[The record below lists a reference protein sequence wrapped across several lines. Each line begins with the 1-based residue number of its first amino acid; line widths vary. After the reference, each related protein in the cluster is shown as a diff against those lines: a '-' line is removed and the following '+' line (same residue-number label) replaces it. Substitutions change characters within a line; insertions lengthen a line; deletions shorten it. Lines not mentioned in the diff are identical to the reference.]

1 MKSTTNN
8 VMPNNLEAEQALL
21 GCLLI
26 DNDTQ
31 TEILERLT
39 EEDFYQESHQLIIGA
54 MRKVFNE
61 RKPVD
66 IVTLADQL
74 ETEKCL
80 DKAGGITYITDL
92 AKITPSAA
100 NYKSYFEIVK
110 RDSVNRRLIK
120 ASQKIIETCMKG
132 ADTQDSVAF
141 AEQQVFDISKRMDT
155 SALVDMREDDS
166 YDRVLNKFEVISTD
180 KNALR
185 GVNTGFTKLDK
196 LTNGL
201 QKSDFIVLA
210 ARPGVGKT
218 TIGMNIIEHAA
229 LVDNR
234 VCAVFSLEMPRIQ
247 LAQRLLCSY
256 ARVSMSKALAGELS
270 QSDWKKLWKASSD
283 LKKAKIYIDDSSKIT
298 PGEIISK
305 CRRLKARREGLDI
318 VMIDYI
324 QLMGSGERRQEE
336 NRQQEIA
343 TITRNLKIMA
353 KELNVPVLALSQL
366 RRISSKEEPQ
376 LSDLR
381 ESGAIEQDADIV
393 MFIHRPDVAAT
404 PEEIKS
410 GKIIKD
416 DADLIIAK
424 HRNGELGR
432 VKLRF
437 RGDQVRYVNP
447 PPGYLPEDPLE
458 GKEEQEPEQNYEFE
472 SEYDEYD
479 EAMNSFNGEDIPFEP
494 DEPSE
499 DEDIK

>member
-1 MKSTTNN
+1 MAKTKTNTN
-8 VMPNNLEAEQALL
+8 ILPNNLEAEQALL

-31 TEILERLT
+31 TEVLDKLS
-39 EEDFYQESHQLIIGA
+39 EEDFYQESHKLIIGA
-54 MRKVFNE
+54 MKSVFNA

-74 ETEKCL
+74 ETDNALE
-80 DKAGGITYITDL
+80 KAGGITYITDL

-100 NYKSYFEIVK
+100 NYKSYLDIVK
-110 RDSVNRRLIK
+110 RDSINRKLIR
-120 ASQKIIETCMKG
+120 ASQKIIENSSEG
-132 ADTQDSVAF
+132 VDAADSVAY
-141 AEQQVFDISKRMDT
+141 AEKLVFDISKKMDT
-155 SALVDMREDDS
+155 STLVDMREDES
-166 YDRVLNKFEVISTD
+166 YDLVLNKFEVISTD

-196 LTNGL
+196 ITNGL

-229 LVDNR
+229 LVDNK

-256 ARVSMSKALAGELS
+256 SRVSMSKALAGELT
-270 QSDWKKLWKASSD
+270 QNDWKKLWKASAD

-298 PGEIISK
+298 PAEILSK
-305 CRRLKARREGLDI
+305 CRRLKARKEGLDI
-318 VMIDYI
+318 IMIDYI

-336 NRQQEIA
+336 NRQQEIS

-353 KELNVPVLALSQL
+353 KELDVPVLALSQL

-381 ESGAIEQDADIV
+381 ESGAIEQDADMV

-404 PEEIKS
+404 EEEIKS

-416 DADLIIAK
+416 AADLIIAK

-447 PPGYLPEDPLE
+447 PPGFLPDEPGEKASASSDDD
-458 GKEEQEPEQNYEFE
+458 QEYT
-472 SEYDEYD
+472 YD
-479 EAMNSFNGEDIPFEP
+479 EAMESFGDEVPPPDDFNPEDFE
-494 DEPSE
+494 
-499 DEDIK
+499 

>member
-499 DEDIK
+499 DDDIK